1 MPVVVTVLGKSGN
14 RHTGVI
20 TNASSRGLA
29 LSVPAAIAPGTALK
43 IEWDDAMV
51 LGEAVF
57 CRGGGEDYMVG
68 VELDQMLCG
77 LTQLSRRLSEFVDAA
92 ASAQPSYPPG
102 ALGNG

>member
-1 MPVVVTVLGKSGN
+1 MPVVVTVLGEGES
-14 RHTGVI
+14 RHTGII

-57 CRGGGEDYMVG
+57 CRAASDDFLVG

-77 LTQLSRRLSEFVDAA
+77 LTQLSRRLREFHDAA
-92 ASAQPSYPPG
+92 PQQPSYSAR
-102 ALGNG
+102 ALRNG